1 MEMTTALMT
10 NIFPTTTTTTTASLP
25 KQQTNDHEK
34 MLLQMGGSGGD
45 DAHLIPFVDVEVPLG
60 GGPDGDDVAT
70 AVSPA
75 MAAAMRAILAVVPH
89 IFSATKIFFFWH
101 KINFFCQNQFFLP
114 AKSVFLQ

>member
-1 MEMTTALMT
+1 MEMTAALMT
-10 NIFPTTTTTTTASLP
+10 NIFSTTTTTTTVAP
-25 KQQTNDHEK
+25 NPVKPTNDHEK
-34 MLLQMGGSGGD
+34 MLLLMAGGGGD

-89 IFSATKIFFFWH
+89 IFSSTKIFFSGL
-101 KINFFCQNQFFLP
+101 K
-114 AKSVFLQ
+114 